1 MYPSKMQSRSISMS
15 HGAWT
20 WTPHIPRQYTW
31 CLSFTNSTAWWVPN
45 NRSAIIHQRAQDC
58 ANMHQSYLVEHF
70 QTGFAGTELTPEV
83 AKHSAHCFDYIRQSI
98 MCSADTSLEGNT
110 EAGPGWGSKHECTD
124 YDALLNWVNENT
136 LVRWRGN
143 GPDTSGL

>member
-1 MYPSKMQSRSISMS
+1 
-15 HGAWT
+15 
-20 WTPHIPRQYTW
+20 
-31 CLSFTNSTAWWVPN
+31 
-45 NRSAIIHQRAQDC
+45 
-58 ANMHQSYLVEHF
+58 MHQSYLVEHF
-70 QTGFAGTELTPEV
+70 QTGFAGTELTPGV